1 MLVLT
6 EAAAKV
12 VKSVT
17 SATSDPQASQAT
29 GLRISSSAPAPDDAS
44 TLQVEAVSGP
54 GENDQVLEAAGALVF
69 VEPQAAGFLDDKV
82 LDAQVDGQGNP
93 RFSLSVQKP
102 DQV

>member
-17 SATSDPQASQAT
+17 STPQAPQAA
-29 GLRISSSAPAPDDAS
+29 GLRISSPVPDPESAGV
-44 TLQVEAVSGP
+44 LQVEAVSGP
-54 GENDQVLEAAGALVF
+54 GENDQVLEAAGARVF

-82 LDAQVDGQGNP
+82 LDAQVDGQGAP
-93 RFSLSVQKP
+93 RFSLGVQKP
-102 DQV
+102 GQA

>member
-6 EAAAKV
+6 EAAAQV

-17 SATSDPQASQAT
+17 STLQAPQAA
-29 GLRISSSAPAPDDAS
+29 GLRISSSAPASDSAS

-54 GENDQVLEAAGALVF
+54 GENDQVLEAAGARVF
-69 VEPQAAGFLDDKV
+69 VEPRAAGFLDDKV

-93 RFSLSVQKP
+93 RFSIAVQEP
-102 DQV
+102 GQG

>member
-17 SATSDPQASQAT
+17 SDPQAPQAA
-29 GLRISSSAPAPDDAS
+29 GLRISSSDPAPDSAS
-44 TLQVEAVSGP
+44 TLQVEAVPGP
-54 GENDQVLEAAGALVF
+54 GENDQVLEADGARLF
-69 VEPQAAGFLDDKV
+69 VAPQAAGFLDDKV

-93 RFSLSVQKP
+93 RFSLSAQKP
-102 DQV
+102 GQA

>member
-17 SATSDPQASQAT
+17 SATSSQASQAT
-29 GLRISSSAPAPDDAS
+29 GLRISSSAPTPDDAS

-69 VEPQAAGFLDDKV
+69 VEPQAVGFLDDKV